1 MSPSGISIAPMDS
14 QHLMEA
20 RALSEA
26 ERWPHTIED
35 WDFML
40 ALGRGAVALDGDQVV
55 GTTMWWPNGE
65 SHSTLG
71 MVIVKRERQ
80 GQGLGQRLM
89 EEALA
94 EIGERQVTLN
104 ATEEGM
110 RLYAKLDFEKIDVVV
125 QHQGRP
131 TLPDA
136 GSVSDETSVRP
147 MRQDDLPAIFALDA
161 EETGRPR
168 ETMLQ
173 ALERAGEGLVA
184 ERDGQL
190 RGYALARPFGY
201 GHVIGPVVAEDDR
214 LARTFVR
221 TWIERLGD
229 GFVRIDVRA
238 ASDLSDWLAAHGLR
252 KVDEGVT
259 MARGGAPDD
268 RQPSPRLFALAS
280 QALG

>member
-1 MSPSGISIAPMDS
+1 MDS
-14 QHLMEA
+14 QHLTEA
-20 RALSEA
+20 QALSA
-26 ERWPHTIED
+26 EENWPHRIED

-55 GTTMWWPNGE
+55 GTIMWWPNGE
-65 SHSTLG
+65 NHSTLG
-71 MVIVKRERQ
+71 MVIVTRERRRQ
-80 GQGLGQRLM
+80 RLGQRLM
-89 EEALA
+89 KKALA
-94 EIGERQVTLN
+94 EIGEGQVTLN

-110 RLYAKLDFEKIDVVV
+110 RLYTEHGFEEIDVVV

-136 GSVSDETSVRP
+136 GSASDETPVRS
-147 MRQDDLPAIFALDA
+147 MRQDDVDAIVALDA
-161 EETGRPR
+161 QETGRPR
-168 ETMLQ
+168 DTMLR
-173 ALERAGEGLVA
+173 ALADAGEGLVA
-184 ERDGQL
+184 ERGGEL